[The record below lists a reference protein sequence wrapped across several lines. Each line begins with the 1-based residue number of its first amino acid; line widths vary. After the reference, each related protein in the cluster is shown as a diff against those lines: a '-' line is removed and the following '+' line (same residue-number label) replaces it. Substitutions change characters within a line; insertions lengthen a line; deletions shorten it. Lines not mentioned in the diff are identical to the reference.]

1 MVTHSNQPHLFEV
14 LFKSMDAAN
23 SSCSFKK
30 QDLTSKKVKFLQL
43 IFVFIDFYR
52 LYLEI
57 TLFCTKPSGKIIQF
71 HVADVKMLRFLVT
84 ASGHYRSSIFRLI
97 GSARKVIGKM
107 AQTAL
112 SLQNSSMPFDENTKG
127 IAVVFNFHPQK
138 CF

>member
-1 MVTHSNQPHLFEV
+1 MVTHSNQAHLFEV
-14 LFKSMDAAN
+14 LFKSMNAAN

-52 LYLEI
+52 LYLER
-57 TLFCTKPSGKIIQF
+57 TLFCTKPILSSFTWRTSKCYDF
-71 HVADVKMLRFLVT
+71 WFT

-107 AQTAL
+107 TQTAL
-112 SLQNSSMPFDENTKG
+112 SLQNSSMPFDENTKSL
-127 IAVVFNFHPQK
+127 AVVFNFHPQK

>member
-1 MVTHSNQPHLFEV
+1 MEKLF
-14 LFKSMDAAN
+14 
-23 SSCSFKK
+23 SFTWR
-30 QDLTSKKVKFLQL
+30 TSKCY
-43 IFVFIDFYR
+43 DFS
-52 LYLEI
+52 
-57 TLFCTKPSGKIIQF
+57 F
-71 HVADVKMLRFLVT
+71 T

>member
-43 IFVFIDFYR
+43 VFVFIDFYR

-71 HVADVKMLRFLVT
+71 QVADVKMLRFFVYCIRTLSVFDFSLDRFCSESHRKNGADCT
-84 ASGHYRSSIFRLI
+84 EFAEFIHAFR
-97 GSARKVIGKM
+97 
-107 AQTAL
+107 
-112 SLQNSSMPFDENTKG
+112 
-127 IAVVFNFHPQK
+127 
-138 CF
+138 